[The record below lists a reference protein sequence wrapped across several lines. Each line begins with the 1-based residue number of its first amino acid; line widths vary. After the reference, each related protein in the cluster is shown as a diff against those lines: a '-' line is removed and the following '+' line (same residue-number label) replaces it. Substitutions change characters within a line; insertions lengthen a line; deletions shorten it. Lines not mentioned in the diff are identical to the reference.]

1 MCIRDRFLLPA
12 TAVVKMR
19 EGLLIK
25 KNEVEF
31 RNYRKYSAA
40 SDITFEADSAAAIDE
55 QQGKDKKPNTPPRQ

>member
-1 MCIRDRFLLPA
+1 
-12 TAVVKMR
+12 MR